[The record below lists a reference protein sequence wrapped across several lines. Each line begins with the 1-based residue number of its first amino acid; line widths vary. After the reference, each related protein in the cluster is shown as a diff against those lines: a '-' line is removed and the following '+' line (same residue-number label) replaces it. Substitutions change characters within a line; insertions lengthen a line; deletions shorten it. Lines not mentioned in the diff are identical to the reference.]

1 MQQKILIIEDSMS
14 VVEYL
19 TQIMLQEGYIVHHAP
34 DADEARILYQKIEF
48 NLIILDLIL
57 PNTTGDVILKEIRQE
72 KDSDLLPVIVLST
85 IEDEPKVAEL
95 LNIGANDFIHK
106 PFSDLI
112 LKIKVKNLL
121 LSQNKTLE
129 LIRQTEDLNSRKEKF
144 KFLNKMFSEML
155 SIDKLEDVYQH
166 FTDNLSKRFPNTIVL
181 YNSINEEETKTRFEA
196 YSGLNNKI
204 INKIAKINITN
215 PVGRQFELLE
225 QHKKFFKAGKFLEF
239 EGGLSE
245 FSSSEFPAWASKAIE
260 KLLDIHKIYTIG
272 IKKDEKLF
280 AAIHFFT
287 LKNTEITESDFIEIF
302 TQQSGVLLQKKLVE
316 KTIIDNEEKMRVLN
330 ATKDKFFNIIS
341 HDLLNLFNSIQGF
354 SELALKKLHSNEYA
368 KVEQYCNQI
377 HKTTDHTTILLGN
390 LMQWARIQTGRMKF
404 NPIQLNLR
412 EITSDIITLLE
423 DIANEKSVSLKN
435 TIGIQQC
442 VIADKLMLET
452 VLRNLII
459 NAIKYSKP
467 GGSVDI
473 SSIQH
478 NTIIEIR
485 VKDQGVGI
493 KKENLGKM
501 FRIDSANSTPGTRDE
516 QGTGFG
522 LILCKEFVHKHGG
535 EIWIESEED
544 KGTMVKFTITRSN

>member
-1 MQQKILIIEDSMS
+1 
-14 VVEYL
+14 
-19 TQIMLQEGYIVHHAP
+19 MLQEGYIVHHAP